1 MSCVNKATP
10 HGIMTIDLPFR
21 ADPTLRD
28 FGPSTSDP
36 ARANSIRT
44 SADPTNLVEQA
55 LPRARKLKVDAVETV
70 LRAHYPRV
78 CRIAMALCAREKS
91 AKAAIRSVLRQ
102 SFKPM
107 RFWANESEAANWFLH
122 HTVLTA
128 REHVGLLPDPGE
140 DCLVE
145 ILKKPSTEHIAFM
158 RALRQLTEQQREA
171 FLLFRAEHL
180 DPRRV
185 GVAMDCST
193 GAADTHRIA
202 AENAL
207 STVAGKTYDARVAE
221 VMRVY
226 ATLTPPEDLVIGDV
240 SSALGKVNGSR
251 FTRTVRFIFQLII
264 LGAIGWFVWRL
275 SQMIV
280 I

>member
-1 MSCVNKATP
+1 
-10 HGIMTIDLPFR
+10 
-21 ADPTLRD
+21 
-28 FGPSTSDP
+28 
-36 ARANSIRT
+36 
-44 SADPTNLVEQA
+44 
-55 LPRARKLKVDAVETV
+55 
-70 LRAHYPRV
+70 
-78 CRIAMALCAREKS
+78 LCARERS
-91 AKAAIRSVLRQ
+91 GKAAIRSVLRQ

-107 RFWANESEAANWFLH
+107 RFWANETEAANWFLH

-128 REHVGLLPDPGE
+128 REHVGLTPDPGE

-145 ILKKPSTEHIAFM
+145 ILSKPSPDHIAFV
-158 RALRQLTEQQREA
+158 RALRLLPEQQREA

-193 GAADTHRIA
+193 GAAETHRIA
-202 AENAL
+202 AEKTL
-207 STVAGKTYDARVAE
+207 SEVAADTYDARVAE

-226 ATLTPPEDLVIGDV
+226 ATLTPPEELVVGDV
-240 SSALGKVNGSR
+240 SHVARQINGSR
-251 FTRTVRFIFQLII
+251 LARTVRFIFELII
-264 LGAIGWFVWRL
+264 LGAIVWFVWRL